1 MRGMFWSDQ
10 ALSSGCQI
18 PVGLGGGLYSQKSV
32 RIHIVYLQE
41 RFSSCQHTQLLT
53 RIT

>member
-10 ALSSGCQI
+10 ALSSGCQSLA
-18 PVGLGGGLYSQKSV
+18 GLGEGLYSQKSV

-53 RIT
+53 EII

>member
-10 ALSSGCQI
+10 ALSSSHQSSA
-18 PVGLGGGLYSQKSV
+18 GLGEGLCSQKSV

-53 RIT
+53 GIT